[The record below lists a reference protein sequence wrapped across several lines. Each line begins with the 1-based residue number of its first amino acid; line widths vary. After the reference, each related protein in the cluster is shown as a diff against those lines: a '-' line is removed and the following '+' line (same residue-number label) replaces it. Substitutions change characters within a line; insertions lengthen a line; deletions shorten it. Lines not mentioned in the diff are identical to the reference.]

1 MKASSA
7 LNMARIGKAH
17 LYPAKSSFFPY
28 LIILVSEQA
37 TGDHSDIHKNQLI
50 FAFNMKSA
58 GSEKPF

>member
-1 MKASSA
+1 
-7 LNMARIGKAH
+7 MARIGKAH

-37 TGDHSDIHKNQLI
+37 TGDHSDIHKNQLT

>member
-17 LYPAKSSFFPY
+17 LYPAKSSFFPH
-28 LIILVSEQA
+28 LTILVSEQA
-37 TGDHSDIHKNQLI
+37 IGDHSEIHENQLA
-50 FAFNMKSA
+50 FAFSVKSA